1 MLTYKLI
8 SKKNNILEY
17 QYFPHGKDI
26 KISGGIIQF
35 DIENKT
41 HIIKSVA
48 QLDILKIIKEEE
60 YSQIINHINV
70 LREENNA
77 PLIPPHKGDYEY
89 YEFADKLI
97 NEINLQ
103 ILNNDIKDKGI
114 VLWLYY

>member
-97 NEINLQ
+97 NEISLQ

-114 VLWLYY
+114 VL